1 MPDNHRMRL
10 GAIILTGGR
19 SERMGRP
26 KESLPLHGDTLLG
39 RAVAGLVGAAEPV
52 LVVARDAQQALPP
65 LPAGTTRIHDEQ
77 SGAGPLGA
85 LVTALRWL
93 GERASFAPTDAA
105 FVTACDQP
113 FLTPDAVRWLAAR
126 LGDHELLMPRA
137 GGRLQPLCAVYRL
150 AVLPFAERLL
160 ATGTVTPRS
169 LAAAANARILEEHEL
184 RSFDPALRCLQNVNT
199 PEDYRRALGGT

>member
-1 MPDNHRMRL
+1 MRI
-10 GAIILTGGR
+10 GAILLAGGR

-26 KESLPLHGDTLLG
+26 KESLPLHGETMLG
-39 RAVAGLVGAAEPV
+39 RTLACLTGVAAPI

-65 LPAGTTRIHDEQ
+65 LPPEATRIHDEQ
-77 SGAGPLGA
+77 PGSGPLGA

-93 GERASFAPTDAA
+93 GDRAGFAAADAA

-113 FLTPDAVRWLAAR
+113 FLTADAVRWLAAR
-126 LGDHELLMPRA
+126 LGEHELVMPRV
-137 GGRLQPLCAVYRL
+137 GGLLQPLCAVYRL

-169 LAAAANARILEEHEL
+169 LAAGASARVLEESEV
-184 RSFDPALRCLQNVNT
+184 RAFDPSLRFLQNVNT
-199 PEDYRRALGGT
+199 PEDYRRALGGS